1 MVMIEIK
8 GLNPFQM
15 TVADSIW
22 NLDTVDEVDAWI
34 SRLPA
39 RSLRIQ
45 ARVVFEMMVA
55 AALEE
60 EDFEDFEL
68 AQSVID
74 KVRK

>member
-1 MVMIEIK
+1 MIEIR

-22 NLDTVDEVDAWI
+22 NLDTVDEVEAWI
-34 SRLPA
+34 ARLPA

-55 AALEE
+55 EALEE
-60 EDFEDFEL
+60 DSFEDMSL

-74 KVRK
+74 KVSK

>member
-1 MVMIEIK
+1 MIEIQ

-22 NLDTVDEVDAWI
+22 NLDTVDEVEAWI
-34 SRLPA
+34 SKLPA
-39 RSLRIQ
+39 RSLRHQ

-55 AALEE
+55 EALEE
-60 EDFEDFEL
+60 EQFEDLAL
-68 AQSVID
+68 AQTVID

>member
-1 MVMIEIK
+1 MIEIK

-34 SRLPA
+34 AKLPA

-55 AALEE
+55 AALEQ
-60 EDFEDFEL
+60 EDFEDLEL

>member
-22 NLDTVDEVDAWI
+22 NLDTVDEVETWI
-34 SRLPA
+34 AKLPA

-55 AALEE
+55 EALEE
-60 EDFEDFEL
+60 EQFEDLSL
-68 AQSVID
+68 AQEAID
-74 KVRK
+74 RVSK

>member
-1 MVMIEIK
+1 MIEIR

-22 NLDTVDEVDAWI
+22 NLDTVDEVETWI
-34 SRLPA
+34 AKLPA

-55 AALEE
+55 AGLEE
-60 EDFEDFEL
+60 DCFEDLSL
-68 AQSVID
+68 AQEVID
-74 KVRK
+74 KARK